1 MVRIT
6 IVNTERKARIQGM
19 LRWDRSADSG
29 GETVVNGEGIVN
41 NDVQGSD
48 LKCFVFEQSKNWVE
62 QIEGRR
68 EIISDMNF
76 RSL

>member
-1 MVRIT
+1 M
-6 IVNTERKARIQGM
+6 
-19 LRWDRSADSG
+19 
-29 GETVVNGEGIVN
+29 VNGEGIVN